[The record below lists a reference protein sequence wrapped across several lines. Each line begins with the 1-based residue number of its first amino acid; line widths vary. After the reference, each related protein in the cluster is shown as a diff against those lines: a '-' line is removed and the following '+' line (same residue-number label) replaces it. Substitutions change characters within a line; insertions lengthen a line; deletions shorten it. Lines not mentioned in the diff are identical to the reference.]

1 MSKKTTKKCFIC
13 KNENCLKK
21 VGDVY
26 VCQYGSCSTC
36 RICGKELK
44 SIQRGLYYG
53 PGLCPKC
60 LKNLTKSIRNR
71 KHERIVFAGRKS
83 AGSLSGQKARPYRL
97 LERVRPDGL
106 IDVVEVGFC
115 QPRGVDDGGYTRI
128 IQKRTVPAEQSLRN
142 WWRKQHIPGGYKSQ
156 RITSYADDEYPDFW
170 ERRRQI
176 DRIVF
181 WLRAQGYACL
191 ISRND
196 RRFDIESHRETLAE
210 EKART
215 WAERID
221 EELGESH
228 QKKIES
234 IDKRNKK
241 LVGELEDFVDAG
253 SFDSA
258 GREIAEIIESVGR
271 RVGE

>member
-1 MSKKTTKKCFIC
+1 MVS
-13 KNENCLKK
+13 
-21 VGDVY
+21 
-26 VCQYGSCSTC
+26 
-36 RICGKELK
+36 
-44 SIQRGLYYG
+44 SIL
-53 PGLCPKC
+53 
-60 LKNLTKSIRNR
+60 
-71 KHERIVFAGRKS
+71 EEIVA
-83 AGSLSGQKARPYRL
+83 
-97 LERVRPDGL
+97 
-106 IDVVEVGFC
+106 
-115 QPRGVDDGGYTRI
+115 
-128 IQKRTVPAEQSLRN
+128 
-142 WWRKQHIPGGYKSQ
+142 
-156 RITSYADDEYPDFW
+156 
-170 ERRRQI
+170 RRRE
-176 DRIVF
+176 R
-181 WLRAQGYACL
+181 
-191 ISRND
+191 
-196 RRFDIESHRETLAE
+196 LAE